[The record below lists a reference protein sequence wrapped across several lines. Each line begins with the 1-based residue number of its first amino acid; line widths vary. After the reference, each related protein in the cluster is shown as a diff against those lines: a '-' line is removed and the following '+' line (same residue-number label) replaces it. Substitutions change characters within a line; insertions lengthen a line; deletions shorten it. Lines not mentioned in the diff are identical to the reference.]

1 MRGRPP
7 LHALLVLGAL
17 ALTVARPCVRVAHAK
32 GAKAAPAA
40 PPQWT
45 EEDGRNVLRVS
56 SPSPLKAYYAPPK
69 DLPEGKKAELIVTLH
84 GHGGTA
90 TGLFGYTSPIADAR
104 GAALLACEGSNVVM
118 DGAKEGHGWD
128 GKDAGAVLACIDA
141 MLGKFP
147 IDPRRVVIMGHS
159 AGGSMS
165 LRVSAMEPSKFAG
178 VYTTAAPA
186 EPSSAHK
193 GLRVVVNLG
202 TTDPNFAGFPAAVS
216 AGEKSIVSR
225 TVAVV
230 GLAHDLPPEPYSE
243 EAVAWIL
250 DSKAPSEVLWLP
262 LVPGDDAPV
271 PPDTPAAKAKGAA
284 KYRHVL
290 LWKQGGRGAPAD
302 AKPAPEAKAAAMAT
316 KTALAALPPGTD
328 PGDEVSA
335 RTADPLSKDLRGV
348 VSGLVL
354 ARYGGALARAMATLK
369 GGGVSAPLESDAGFH
384 VVVRDAAPRAP

>member
-1 MRGRPP
+1 MRGSPSLP
-7 LHALLVLGAL
+7 ALLVLGAL
-17 ALTVARPCVRVAHAK
+17 ALASTGPALRVADAK
-32 GAKAAPAA
+32 GGKAAPAA

-45 EEDGRNVLRVS
+45 EEDGRAVLRVT

-69 DLPEGKKAELIVTLH
+69 ELPEGKKAELIITLH

-128 GKDAGAVLACIDA
+128 GKDAGAVLACLDA
-141 MLGKFP
+141 MIAKFP
-147 IDPRRVVIMGHS
+147 IDPKRVVIMGHS

-165 LRVSAMEPSKFAG
+165 LRVTAMEPAKFVG

-186 EPSSAHK
+186 EPTSAHK

-202 TTDPNFAGFPAAVS
+202 TADGNFVGFPAAVS

-230 GLAHDLPPEPYSE
+230 GLEHKLPPQPYSE
-243 EAVAWIL
+243 EAIAWIL

-262 LVPGDDAPV
+262 LEPGDDAPV
-271 PPDTPAAKAKGAA
+271 PPDSPASKAKGAP

-302 AKPAPEAKAAAMAT
+302 AKPAPEVKAAAAAA
-316 KTALAALPPGTD
+316 KSALAALPAGTD

-354 ARYGGALARAMATLK
+354 ARYGALAKTMAALK
-369 GGGVSAPLESDAGFH
+369 GGAVSAPVESEAGFH
-384 VVVRDAAPRAP
+384 VVLRDPAPRAP

>member
-1 MRGRPP
+1 MRGSPRI
-7 LHALLVLGAL
+7 LSALVLCAL
-17 ALTVARPCVRVAHAK
+17 ASVGPALRTADAK
-32 GAKAAPAA
+32 GGKAAPAA
-40 PPQWT
+40 APVWS
-45 EEDGRNVLRVS
+45 EEDGRTILRVT

-90 TGLFGYTSPIADAR
+90 TGLFGYTAPIADAR
-104 GAALLACEGSNVVM
+104 GAAVLACEGSNVVM

-128 GKDAGAVLACIDA
+128 GKDAAAVLACIDA
-141 MLGKFP
+141 TIAKHP
-147 IDPRRVVIMGHS
+147 IDPKRVVIMGHS

-165 LRVSAMEPSKFAG
+165 LRVSAMEPAKFVG

-230 GLAHDLPPEPYSE
+230 GLGHDLPPEPYSE
-243 EAVAWIL
+243 EAIAWIL

-271 PPDTPAAKAKGAA
+271 PPDSPASKAKGAP

-290 LWKQGGRGAPAD
+290 LWKQGGRGAPSD
-302 AKPAPEAKAAAMAT
+302 AKPAAEVKAAAAAVRA
-316 KTALAALPPGTD
+316 ALAALPAGAD

-354 ARYGGALARAMATLK
+354 ARYGGALSRAMAALK
-369 GGGVSAPLESDAGFH
+369 GGAVGAPVESEAGFH
-384 VVVRDAAPRAP
+384 VVLRDPAPRAP